1 MLDLMIVG
9 NSSEG
14 GDSSRSLSLDTPQE
28 VTFEAFH
35 NWCSTR
41 IQESALSKE
50 GIVEEIFG
58 MINADGSG
66 AISVD
71 EFVSI
76 FETLGEVL
84 DHEDVRE
91 LVYQMDR
98 NGDGK
103 IDIEEFRHMMQKHV
117 I

>member
-1 MLDLMIVG
+1 MLDLMD
-9 NSSEG
+9 NEG
-14 GDSSRSLSLDTPQE
+14 DDSRRNWSLDTVPE

-35 NWCSTR
+35 KWCSTR
-41 IQESALSKE
+41 IQESALSKV
-50 GIVEEIFG
+50 GVVEEIFC

-76 FETLGEVL
+76 FETLGEAL

-98 NGDGK
+98 NGTARLTLRSLDT
-103 IDIEEFRHMMQKHV
+103 
-117 I
+117 